1 MSVWFAIRSYGYD
14 GDEVYGP
21 FTTSDVATDFIEKGE
36 CSNRHSPWWT
46 DFWYLVE
53 AEVANEWQK
62 GNDLSRCSGKAYR
75 PFYCEEMRRRRDEQY
90 RREHPEESA
99 TWDRIGN
106 AIKGMSENRRSVK
119 DILSDLQ
126 YGREIQV
133 VIEKESDNDV

>member
-14 GDEVYGP
+14 GDEIYGP
-21 FTTSDVATDFIEKGE
+21 FTTNDVATDFIEKGE
-36 CSNRHSPWWT
+36 CSNSHSPWWT

-62 GNDLSRCSGKAYR
+62 GNNLSSCSGKAYR
-75 PFYCEEMRRRRDEQY
+75 PFYCEEMRRRRDKQY

-99 TWDRIGN
+99 TWDRISN

-133 VIEKESDNDV
+133 VIKKESDNDV